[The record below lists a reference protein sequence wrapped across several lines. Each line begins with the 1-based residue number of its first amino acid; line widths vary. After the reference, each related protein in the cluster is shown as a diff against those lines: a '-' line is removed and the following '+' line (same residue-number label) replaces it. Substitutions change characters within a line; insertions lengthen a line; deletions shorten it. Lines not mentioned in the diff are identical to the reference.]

1 MQQHPVP
8 QNVTQYQFRLVGD
21 MTLKQFLELMG
32 GVLLAYLFYASN
44 LIFLFKWPL
53 AILSIFLGFALAFL
67 PIEDRPLD
75 QWIIN
80 LLHAIYKPTRFIWKK
95 SNKIPSFFLF
105 SPHSQE
111 NVNAVIKTIKAP
123 VKLVP
128 SAPIPDLSAVELAQ
142 LASVDALF
150 SNSSPSSTIVKGVV
164 NQSPTIVFD
173 RPSVHIRKLRAP
185 TSTPPPTIHAV
196 SIPTSTPPTL
206 APVST
211 STTPPITPTN
221 TVIFTAPT
229 IHADAPTVSINTIKT
244 ISLPAAPT
252 LPNLVTGIVVDLG
265 GKLVE
270 NAIVQIV
277 DQGGVPARAIKTNSL
292 GRFFTSTPLSPGTY
306 TIEVDRSGL
315 QFAPQQLVVND
326 AIIPPFELR
335 ASA

>member
-32 GVLLAYLFYASN
+32 GVLLAYLFYTSN
-44 LIFLFKWPL
+44 LIFIFKWPL
-53 AILSIFLGFALAFL
+53 ALLSIFLGFALAFL

-95 SNKIPSFFLF
+95 SNKIPPLFLF

-111 NVNAVIKTIKAP
+111 NVNVVTKTIKAP
-123 VKLVP
+123 SRMP
-128 SAPIPDLSAVELAQ
+128 PPTPISDLSDAESAQ
-142 LASVDALF
+142 VASVDALF
-150 SNSSPSSTIVKGVV
+150 ATAPLPPSTI
-164 NQSPTIVFD
+164 NHQPSTILPK
-173 RPSVHIRKLRAP
+173 PSVHIRKLHAP
-185 TSTPPPTIHAV
+185 TGTILAV
-196 SIPTSTPPTL
+196 HPTSPTVVLAETGPATPT
-206 APVST
+206 APV
-211 STTPPITPTN
+211 N
-221 TVIFTAPT
+221 AVIFTAPT
-229 IHADAPTVSINTIKT
+229 IHADTPAAPPGTMKT

-252 LPNLVTGIVVDLG
+252 LPNLVTGIVVDLE

-292 GRFFTSTPLSPGTY
+292 GRFFTSTPLGPGTY
-306 TIEVDRSGL
+306 SIEVDSPGH
-315 QFAPQQLVVND
+315 QFTPQQLVVSN
-326 AIIPPFELR
+326 AVIPPFELR
-335 ASA
+335 ATS

>member
-8 QNVTQYQFRLVGD
+8 QNIPEYQFRLVGD

-53 AILSIFLGFALAFL
+53 ALLSIFLGFALAFL
-67 PIEDRPLD
+67 PFEDRPLD

-111 NVNAVIKTIKAP
+111 NVNTVTKTIKAP
-123 VKLVP
+123 TRLVTP
-128 SAPIPDLSAVELAQ
+128 PPISDLSSDESARLFA
-142 LASVDALF
+142 LDSLF
-150 SNSSPSSTIVKGVV
+150 SQSPSL
-164 NQSPTIVFD
+164 PTPNHQLPTAVPK
-173 RPSVHIRKLRAP
+173 PSVMIRKL
-185 TSTPPPTIHAV
+185 HA
-196 SIPTSTPPTL
+196 
-206 APVST
+206 
-211 STTPPITPTN
+211 TPTVSLN
-221 TVIFTAPT
+221 FRPTPTKTLHIESPKETREMPGDATQSGRPQPSTNNVIFTAPT
-229 IHADAPTVSINTIKT
+229 IRADAPTPSSNTVKT

-252 LPNLVTGIVVDLG
+252 LPNLVTGIVIDQV

-277 DQGGVPARAIKTNSL
+277 DQSGVPARAIKTNSL
-292 GRFFTSTPLSPGTY
+292 GRFFTSTPLGPGTY
-306 TIEVDRSGL
+306 TIEVDRTGL
-315 QFAPQQLVVND
+315 LFTPQQLIVSD
-326 AIIPPFELR
+326 AVIPPFELR
-335 ASA
+335 ATA